1 MSKAMSA
8 SSNFSLQRLSQE
20 LKSSGSAYDDP
31 RRNATSLKRSERGRN
46 DMGTSTFTLTLLLL
60 GTIGATQTDNPM
72 FWLLIGP
79 APFAVVFT
87 GLVFLRQGFSP
98 RRKGKPLP
106 HSKP

>member
-1 MSKAMSA
+1 MSVP
-8 SSNFSLQRLSQE
+8 SNFSHKSAQRPSQE
-20 LKSSGSAYDDP
+20 LKCSGSVYDDP
-31 RRNATSLKRSERGRN
+31 IRNFGSLKRSNRGRH
-46 DMGTSTFTLTLLLL
+46 DMGPFTFTLTLLLL
-60 GTIGATQTDNPM
+60 GTIGAAETDNPV

-98 RRKGKPLP
+98 GRKGKPLP